1 MKMRLSCRAM
11 GLNCAFT
18 AFGDNEE
25 DVKKKIADHLEAV
38 HRIPFTDELKRKA
51 GDLVRLAE
59 TS

>member
-11 GLNCAFT
+11 GLNCDFV

-25 DVKKKIADHLEAV
+25 EIKKRIADHLEAV
-38 HRIPFTDELKRKA
+38 HRIPFTDDLNRKA